1 MARAVARRE
10 SGVVRDFSRSQARGS
25 GVPSKGRM
33 PPLCFQTVV
42 AETSARRGKDGLAF
56 RLLAEVIW
64 KLFFAFFVILPLR

>member
-1 MARAVARRE
+1 MANAVAGRE
-10 SGVVRDFSRSQARGS
+10 PGMVRDFRRSQARGF
-25 GVPSKGRM
+25 GVPGKGCTL
-33 PPLCFQTVV
+33 PLCFQIVV

>member
-1 MARAVARRE
+1 MD
-10 SGVVRDFSRSQARGS
+10 RDFSRSQAWGS
-25 GVPSKGRM
+25 GVPSKGHM

>member
-10 SGVVRDFSRSQARGS
+10 PAVVRDFSRSQARGS
-25 GVPSKGRM
+25 GDPSKGLT
-33 PPLCFQTVV
+33 PPLCFHIVV
-42 AETSARRGKDGLAF
+42 AETSARRGTDGLAF